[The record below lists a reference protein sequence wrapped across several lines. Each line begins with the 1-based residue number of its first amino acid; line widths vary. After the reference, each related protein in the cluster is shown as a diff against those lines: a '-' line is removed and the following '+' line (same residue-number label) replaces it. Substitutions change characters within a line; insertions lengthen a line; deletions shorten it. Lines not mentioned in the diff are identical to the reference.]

1 MYTYCSFF
9 KSGQQEIGVDDKII
23 DALAR
28 GICAYDWRMT
38 DEGFVPDAPCKE
50 LCGFCLDQA
59 KYLIDIV
66 KKEQM

>member
-1 MYTYCSFF
+1 M
-9 KSGQQEIGVDDKII
+9 DDKII
-23 DALAR
+23 EAMAR
-28 GICAYDWRMT
+28 GICAYDWRMS
-38 DEGFVPDAPCKE
+38 DKEFIPDAPCKE